1 MMHSGAGIGQWR
13 CFVDDDIDWLRIV
26 VVGGLQVDGVQVK
39 KAKGLEGDIYGF
51 DARLDMCVGVELVSV
66 ITKHEFPGI

>member
-13 CFVDDDIDWLRIV
+13 WFVDDIDWLGIV
-26 VVGGLQVDGVQVK
+26 VVGGLRVDGVQVK

-51 DARLDMCVGVELVSV
+51 DGRLDMCVGVELVSV